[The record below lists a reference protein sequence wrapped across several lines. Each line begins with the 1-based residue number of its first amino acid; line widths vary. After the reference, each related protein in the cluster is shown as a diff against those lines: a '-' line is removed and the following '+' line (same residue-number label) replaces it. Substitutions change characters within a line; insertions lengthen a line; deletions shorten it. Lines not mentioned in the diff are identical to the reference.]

1 MIRLIYGSKGSG
13 KTGLMV
19 DDANAMVQHSDG
31 EVVFLTDT
39 DKYQLKIN
47 YNIRLVNVRK
57 YDIVSASELSGM
69 IRGLIAGNADI
80 THIYIDGVHRMT
92 QCDFD
97 GLGDFFGELDKI
109 AGAHNVELVLSISSD
124 TLPAYMDGYQKLHA

>member
-13 KTGLMV
+13 KTGKMIY
-19 DDANAMVQHSDG
+19 DANAMVQQSDG

-47 YNIRLVNVRK
+47 YNIRLVNVKK
-57 YDIVSASELSGM
+57 YDIASADELSGM

-80 THIYIDGVHRMT
+80 THIYIDGVHRMAQT
-92 QCDFD
+92 DFD
-97 GLGDFFGELDKI
+97 HLAGFFAELAKI
-109 AGAHNVELVLSISSD
+109 SEAHNVELVLSISSD
-124 TLPAYMDGYQKLHA
+124 ALPAYMNAYQQQHA